1 MLGVRAAQRSIGALP
16 PCWPPVPDGEPMAL
30 WPESAAEAL
39 SFLPLLCVLFV
50 CHFNVLGAHAALS
63 TPTWARA
70 TASVDL
76 AVLASSALYVAF
88 GLSGFALA
96 RASTPGDILTALPV
110 DDPAA
115 ALARGLLL
123 LTLLAACPI
132 ACVPCRAALWRL
144 LRLGFLPS
152 APAAVDERAA
162 LLLRRAPCLAEDEP
176 GPRLRWA
183 VTALILAAAFALV
196 TVVGEGVEKVWGLAG
211 ASVCIAISFL
221 LPTSFYLRLV
231 APESTA
237 ARALLAIT
245 SVIAVVCTVQNL
257 ARMVAAPEPAA

>member
-1 MLGVRAAQRSIGALP
+1 MSPSCSGLCAAVSLTRARLASCRRYASFGAACFLGLVLGVRAAQRSIGALP

-144 LRLGFLPS
+144 LRLGFLPR
-152 APAAVDERAA
+152 APATVATSQSRARA
-162 LLLRRAPCLAEDEP
+162 RRAP
-176 GPRLRWA
+176 
-183 VTALILAAAFALV
+183 TAPLLAAP
-196 TVVGEGVEKVWGLAG
+196 
-211 ASVCIAISFL
+211 SPQS
-221 LPTSFYLRLV
+221 R
-231 APESTA
+231 ST
-237 ARALLAIT
+237 
-245 SVIAVVCTVQNL
+245 L
-257 ARMVAAPEPAA
+257 ARSRGRLHTTHSASDARRCAG